1 MAVPCQAGLS
11 FPACRAAAARVLERV
26 AGRFEHRGPAA
37 TDQLGPGSRE
47 PRLGESELVA
57 GAREDGSCLLG
68 DREQVGARAS
78 AVAVLTGR
86 LRGYPRAQETRTQ
99 LADFIPGRGGA
110 GRRVVRRLAGST
122 EISGQDALPHIEK
135 ALECGDHMRVE
146 LELGEPGL
154 ELSHDLDDRQI
165 GDPIAVRDA
174 AAANHGRP
182 VQRRQE
188 LVREP

>member
-1 MAVPCQAGLS
+1 
-11 FPACRAAAARVLERV
+11 
-26 AGRFEHRGPAA
+26 
-37 TDQLGPGSRE
+37 
-47 PRLGESELVA
+47 
-57 GAREDGSCLLG
+57 
-68 DREQVGARAS
+68 
-78 AVAVLTGR
+78 
-86 LRGYPRAQETRTQ
+86 
-99 LADFIPGRGGA
+99 
-110 GRRVVRRLAGST
+110 
-122 EISGQDALPHIEK
+122 
-135 ALECGDHMRVE
+135 MRVE